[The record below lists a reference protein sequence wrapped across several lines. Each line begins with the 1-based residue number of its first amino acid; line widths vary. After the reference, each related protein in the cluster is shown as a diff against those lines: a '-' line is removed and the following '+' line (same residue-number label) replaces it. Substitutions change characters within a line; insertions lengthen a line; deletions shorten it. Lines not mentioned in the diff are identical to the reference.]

1 MPVNC
6 KDKSNDLVLTYSGWM
21 DEYDGLCEPHEK
33 LTDEARLSNIENF
46 VSPIDAFQ
54 DVEDAIDDVLGV
66 KTMTTREKINCYFRK
81 SVQLDARFKKQQQ
94 LPSARR
100 GGAMVHNAEFEAI
113 IDAPPEFEINYHS
126 GDSNDDRLVIDMNN
140 HTLEQVLEMYA
151 TRQQGRNY
159 SRTPVNPDAK
169 LHLSTYRKL
178 SPEGRRAWSGM
189 PEQDRIVIASG
200 QKDEPSGAG

>member
-1 MPVNC
+1 MKGKIDTSRMPVNY
-6 KDKSNDLVLTYSGWM
+6 KDKSNDLLLKYGEWM

-46 VSPIDAFQ
+46 VSTVNAFQ

-66 KTMTTREKINCYFRK
+66 KAMTAQEKINCYLRK
-81 SVQLDARFKKQQQ
+81 SVQLDARYTKQQQ

-100 GGAMVHNAEFEAI
+100 GGAMVNNAEIEAI
-113 IDAPPEFEINYHS
+113 IDAPSEFEINYHS

-151 TRQQGRNY
+151 TRQQG
-159 SRTPVNPDAK
+159 AK
-169 LHLSTYRKL
+169 LQSY
-178 SPEGRRAWSGM
+178 
-189 PEQDRIVIASG
+189 AS
-200 QKDEPSGAG
+200 